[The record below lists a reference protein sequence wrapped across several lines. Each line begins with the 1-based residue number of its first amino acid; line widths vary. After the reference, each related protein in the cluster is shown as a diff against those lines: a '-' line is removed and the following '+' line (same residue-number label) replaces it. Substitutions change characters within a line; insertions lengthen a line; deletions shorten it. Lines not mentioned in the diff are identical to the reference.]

1 MCEVV
6 IEKKGNICSPKKKIY
21 LLFIIYLYVFIYR
34 YLFLLLIFYAT
45 LKNISIGANPSH
57 IPMQRKPAAAELG
70 TLTNCSDETVW
81 VHYTKVAVF
90 FLYKKVK
97 NI

>member
-1 MCEVV
+1 M
-6 IEKKGNICSPKKKIY
+6 
-21 LLFIIYLYVFIYR
+21 

-81 VHYTKVAVF
+81 VHYSKVAVF
-90 FLYKKVK
+90 SCIKKSRIFRKYEQSVQFL
-97 NI
+97 IQ